1 MSEYHDYCV
10 GNRGNESSIGWKPNL
25 IEIWFTRN
33 VSPVL
38 KWLDSGDTAENF
50 FEGQISTARET
61 EQKISLEVKSQRD

>member
-1 MSEYHDYCV
+1 MIIVWE
-10 GNRGNESSIGWKPNL
+10 IGEMKAVLDENL
-25 IEIWFTRN
+25 ISLKFDLRRN

>member
-1 MSEYHDYCV
+1 MIIVWE
-10 GNRGNESSIGWKPNL
+10 IGEMKTVLDENL
-25 IEIWFTRN
+25 ISLKFDLRRN

-50 FEGQISTARET
+50 FGGQISTARET

>member
-1 MSEYHDYCV
+1 MIIVWE
-10 GNRGNESSIGWKPNL
+10 IGEMKTVLDENL
-25 IEIWFTRN
+25 ISLKFDLRRN

-50 FEGQISTARET
+50 FRGQISTARET

>member
-1 MSEYHDYCV
+1 MIIVWE
-10 GNRGNESSIGWKPNL
+10 IGEMKAVLDENL
-25 IEIWFTRN
+25 ISLKFDLRRN

-50 FEGQISTARET
+50 FEGQISTARKT

>member
-1 MSEYHDYCV
+1 MKTVLDE
-10 GNRGNESSIGWKPNL
+10 NL
-25 IEIWFTRN
+25 ISLKFDLRRN

-50 FEGQISTARET
+50 FRGQISTARET

>member
-1 MSEYHDYCV
+1 MIIVWE
-10 GNRGNESSIGWKPNL
+10 IGEMKAVLDENL
-25 IEIWFTRN
+25 ISFKFDLRRN

>member
-1 MSEYHDYCV
+1 
-10 GNRGNESSIGWKPNL
+10 
-25 IEIWFTRN
+25 
-33 VSPVL
+33 VL

>member
-1 MSEYHDYCV
+1 MKAVLDE
-10 GNRGNESSIGWKPNL
+10 NL
-25 IEIWFTRN
+25 ISLKFDLRRN